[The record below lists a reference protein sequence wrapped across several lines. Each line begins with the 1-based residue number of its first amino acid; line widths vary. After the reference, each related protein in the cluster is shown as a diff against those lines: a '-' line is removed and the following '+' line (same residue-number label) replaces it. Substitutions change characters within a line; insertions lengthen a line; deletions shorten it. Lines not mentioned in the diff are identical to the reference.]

1 MTEDSLNDQMAI
13 IVVSINEPWKIIE
26 ALEKWAEILNK
37 HINKLKLSKEMIK
50 ACKSRISKEFY
61 GYAEPEAST
70 NDIINPVNLASL
82 STMYAT
88 SQETTPQLSFLN
100 DNESFIE
107 EMYEDNVLNNN
118 LGVPLT
124 VVVTKVN
131 DLMKNIIFKNNS

>member
-1 MTEDSLNDQMAI
+1 
-13 IVVSINEPWKIIE
+13 
-26 ALEKWAEILNK
+26 
-37 HINKLKLSKEMIK
+37 
-50 ACKSRISKEFY
+50 
-61 GYAEPEAST
+61 
-70 NDIINPVNLASL
+70 
-82 STMYAT
+82 MYAT

-118 LGVPLT
+118 LGVPLI